1 MSEYPKS
8 AIKEIVVQFTEAVQE
23 KNYVLISELL
33 SDKGE
38 YTIQDKDLETIDVNK
53 TEFLKWFL
61 AKLRDIK
68 ILSVDY
74 DQCSL
79 CKIGNPVIIFNKGLF
94 PKTAIDDSEKSMTG
108 LMLDIQENKIIG
120 ITFCYSFLHRENKY
134 LLDCKAEKIKKLM
147 NEGFPI
153 IDAYCMSIHPSG
165 ELTQKEYDEIERF
178 ELYFLYNS

>member
-1 MSEYPKS
+1 MISSYTTN
-8 AIKEIVVQFTEAVQE
+8 EIVTLFTEAVLE

-147 NEGFPI
+147 NEGFSI

-178 ELYFLYNS
+178 ELYFRYSS